1 MYLNKKAIKTIK
13 IITIIMLLFAGIEL
27 VVSVPYIISEFAY
40 YSDDPETAWHAVD
53 MGECIFM
60 TIMSIALIIVVFI
73 LRRMVW
79 NATFYS
85 SYFEGDLDGFIKYT
99 DLSEVTAHPA
109 SVIRNRITFYRKFLM
124 KGFKLEKD
132 KVELDSKK
140 VLCECKNCAAGFEK
154 RIFFTGKCPYCGS
167 SDLRAKIIAEGQ
179 FYSISHDSAEE
190 KKKPDYY
197 KAEGLDGK
205 FTLYIILGIIGL
217 AVCTILFLYAF
228 STISHYNDQEYL
240 KKVLLDPESTI
251 GRSYDLIKKELV
263 SDFIY
268 GFFIA
273 LIILPFSILRIRKA
287 GIAGKAAACA
297 NYLKNS
303 TRPYIPGKELPADL
317 AANKLKSFRNG
328 IRYHYIKH
336 ATLEVHEDMLTVAV
350 GKKIVKD
357 TCPSCGASITD
368 PVDETYACKY
378 CGNRIMNT
386 IVKDQ

>member
-1 MYLNKKAIKTIK
+1 MYLNEKTIKRIK
-13 IITIIMLLFAGIEL
+13 IITVIMLLFAGIEL
-27 VVSVPYIISEFAY
+27 VVSVPYIVSEFAY
-40 YSDDPETAWHAVD
+40 YSDDPDTAWHAVD
-53 MGECIFM
+53 MGKCIFM
-60 TIMSIALIIVVFI
+60 TVMSIALIIVVFI

-85 SYFEGDLDGFIKYT
+85 SYFEGDLDGYIKYK

-109 SVIRNRITFYRKFLM
+109 SVVRNRISFYRKFLM
-124 KGFKLEKD
+124 KGFKID
-132 KVELDSKK
+132 KENVELDSKK
-140 VLCECKNCAAGFEK
+140 VLCECRNCAAGFEK

-167 SDLRAKIIAEGQ
+167 SDLRAKIIAEGK
-179 FYSISHDSAEE
+179 FYSISHDTQEE

-197 KAEGLDGK
+197 KAEGLGSK

-217 AVCTILFLYAF
+217 FVCFILFSAAF
-228 STISHYNDQEYL
+228 DSISHYNDQEYL
-240 KKVLLDPESTI
+240 RKVLLDPESTI

-268 GFFIA
+268 SFLIA

-287 GIAGKAAACA
+287 GIAGKAATAA
-297 NYLKNS
+297 DYLKTS
-303 TRPYIPGKELPADL
+303 TRPYIPEKDLPADL
-317 AANKLKSFRNG
+317 AAHKLKSFRNG
-328 IRYHYIKH
+328 IRYSYIKH
-336 ATLEVHEDMLTVAV
+336 ATLEVHEDLLTVAV

-378 CGNRIMNT
+378 CGNRIMGT
-386 IVKDQ
+386 IVKK